1 MTVDPFTLADK
12 GMMKLTLR
20 TRWSLTTLRPQAFAC
35 YKLIAPPKDEV
46 GINLNLHAK
55 TIKVGDTLQLAAA
68 VLPKTASITWTS
80 GTTAKATVT
89 NAGLVEGKAVGS
101 SVITASITVDG
112 KTYTDTCTV
121 TVEAAE

>member
-1 MTVDPFTLADK
+1 MLSLGKLA
-12 GMMKLTLR
+12 R
-20 TRWSLTTLRPQAFAC
+20 SS
-35 YKLIAPPKDEV
+35 DEV

-55 TIKVGDTLQLAAA
+55 TIKVGETVQLAAA
-68 VLPKTASITWTS
+68 VLPKTASVTYTS
-80 GTTAKATVT
+80 ATVAKATVT
-89 NAGLVEGKAVGS
+89 AAGLVEGKAVGS